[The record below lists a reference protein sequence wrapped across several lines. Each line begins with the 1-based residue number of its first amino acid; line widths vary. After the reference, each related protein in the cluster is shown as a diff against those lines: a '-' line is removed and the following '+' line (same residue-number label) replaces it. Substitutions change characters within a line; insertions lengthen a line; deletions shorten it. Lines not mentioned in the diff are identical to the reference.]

1 MQPFMRRKRDRI
13 WAEFTYFEARLLV
26 TLTGQVG
33 ALLSDRHA
41 IETADPDPLA
51 SVINA
56 GAPATEPD
64 DPVLARLLPSAYRD
78 DFEDAADFRRLT
90 ERSLAEHKLRNSQL
104 IVDTLREAGFDPD
117 IEDGP
122 VLEVE
127 LTESSALGWLT
138 ALNDVRLAL
147 SIRLG
152 ITDEQDSSDL
162 LASADDSKSAMAEI
176 YEWLGF
182 IQESLVGSI
191 RVGN

>member
-26 TLTGQVG
+26 TLTGQV
-33 ALLSDRHA
+33 ASLLSDRHA

-78 DFEDAADFRRLT
+78 DLEDAADFRRLT
-90 ERSLAEHKLRNSQL
+90 ERSLAEHKLGNSQL
-104 IVDTLREAGFDPD
+104 IVDTLVEAGFDPD
-117 IEDGP
+117 VEEGPPLEIELNEGA
-122 VLEVE
+122 
-127 LTESSALGWLT
+127 ALAWLT

-152 ITDEQDSSDL
+152 ITDERDSGYL
-162 LASADDSKSAMAEI
+162 LRSADDSKSAMAEI

-182 IQESLVGSI
+182 VQESLVGSI
-191 RVGN
+191 QIGK

>member
-1 MQPFMRRKRDRI
+1 M
-13 WAEFTYFEARLLV
+13 
-26 TLTGQVG
+26 
-33 ALLSDRHA
+33 
-41 IETADPDPLA
+41 
-51 SVINA
+51 
-56 GAPATEPD
+56 
-64 DPVLARLLPSAYRD
+64 ARLLPSAYRD